1 MNYSTRNTVRTVAT
15 VDLPE
20 TLPPSV
26 TRPRAHVAAV
36 LAQSLLEASEDGRAA
51 LAWSWVL
58 TGARPSPVTLSL
70 PPGDPPSQKAILPPP
85 TPHPPPS
92 PPPPSPPPPP
102 PPPSP

>member
-36 LAQSLLEASEDGRAA
+36 LAQSLLEAGEDGRAA

-70 PPGDPPSQKAILPPP
+70 PPGEPPSQKDILAEANSYPLGSTAPPRV
-85 TPHPPPS
+85 PS
-92 PPPPSPPPPP
+92 D
-102 PPPSP
+102 